1 MSKNLDVSLSI
12 KLKQT
17 DAKNRIAE
25 IGQELQKIGANTAAP
40 AREVERLRQ
49 KLLGLRDAAKLDS
62 ARNIIGIQPFRDVQR
77 EIDRVNAAFGR
88 LKSSGK
94 LSASELGQAYLKT
107 KERIE
112 ELKGSMN
119 GIGSYFE
126 QIRGQALALAAQ
138 LAVFGLAAREAIVF
152 EDALV
157 DLRRAANTTAEETE
171 TMGKGIKDLAED
183 LGLSAVA
190 VAKLATAAA
199 KAGIAKG
206 DLLEFARIAATAA
219 MNFDMIPEEAGDSLA
234 KLKNI
239 FGLAIGD
246 MEAFVATI
254 NELADNAAA
263 SERDV
268 IEALKLGGGSARLFG
283 LDPKQSA
290 ALATGFLNVGA
301 TAEQAGTAMRT
312 LLDRLAAASR
322 GSGQA
327 GKALQGVVG
336 DTREFAQLLAG
347 DANGAL
353 NVFLRALSKVP
364 TAARA
369 AAMKEIFQ
377 EGLDTNNIA
386 KLTNDLGKF
395 EEVAAHAAKS
405 NEELVN
411 NLRELTKMKLGS
423 TQSELDLMATAWR
436 NAGQAVG
443 ELFLPAIRGVTIA
456 LGALAQAI
464 RYLAE
469 EIPQLT
475 RLAVVFGTLAVGWG
489 AFRGMATVAIA
500 VLGKLGINIAAVG
513 TASGLLSSLWGRMIS
528 VFGSVLTALRSGTG
542 VFAALRGA
550 LAVLFGPV
558 ILKAIG
564 MFRSLTSMA
573 GFAWAAF
580 RGGAGVIAA
589 LRVALGGLMGP
600 VGWVITGLSLLAAAW
615 DFFSGSGNDAKAA
628 LEKQRKAFD
637 GVEEALRN
645 VGAAAAETK
654 NQIDVAMQ
662 NASAPIEALVGD
674 YKTASEEIKLALD
687 RRLQVI
693 DEAAKREQQIVDNSN
708 LSQRTK
714 ANETARIAA
723 EAEQKK
729 VQAIDDA
736 GRQMLSS
743 WERTYGAAMR
753 IEREAGI
760 TGSQLAKD
768 AVDAKLG
775 IYQQLEGAYRKTI
788 DALINEEQRHLRAA
802 REAENQRLMFKMNVQ
817 DKMRALSQKTMSD
830 EQAYA
835 DRVKQIDEKI
845 AKAREASAQGQSEA
859 AKRYID
865 EAISLAQSNANAVTK
880 TVEQGGKDVTQTVVT
895 LEQAVQTSQRQIQ
908 EAAKIMDADLA
919 NTATTAQ
926 TSADKAKGQLGE
938 AQSKLDEVMA
948 GINELRQQKAVEIEA
963 KLAADEQSATAAI
976 ATLQRL
982 ADAQAVHVQLELD
995 LQAAKD
1001 ALATWKDQPEN
1012 EDLKLAAT
1020 VAQETLANTTA
1031 DLRAK
1036 MTAANLQAPV
1046 GLDTAPAAVAM
1057 ETLVTTLNDT
1067 QTSSQHSI
1075 DDNSFETMGNLEALN
1090 NHDTSSVHT
1099 IYVQRVEMDSAGGL
1113 VGAYARGGLIQRLA
1127 DGGRA
1132 FRRMVGRISGPGTST
1147 SDSIPALLSNGEYVI
1162 KASSVR
1168 KFGEGFFA
1176 ALNAGFLPP
1185 MPRFAEGGAVST
1197 PIVPGSAW
1205 TGTVLFR
1212 VGEKEVPLRV
1222 SGPDGR
1228 SSVESLVGALN
1239 RYDLVGG
1246 R

>member
-395 EEVAAHAAKS
+395 EEVAGHAAKS

-464 RYLAE
+464 RKLAE
-469 EIPQLT
+469 ELPQLS
-475 RLAVVFGTLAVGWG
+475 RLAAILGTVAIGWG
-489 AFRGMATVAIA
+489 AFRGIATVVIA
-500 VLGKLGINIAAVG
+500 VLGKLGINIAAV
-513 TASGLLSSLWGRMIS
+513 TSFSGLLAAIMGK
-528 VFGSVLTALRSGTG
+528 VVG
-542 VFAALRGA
+542 VFRSVV
-550 LAVLFGPV
+550 AVASFFW
-558 ILKAIG
+558 A
-564 MFRSLTSMA
+564 SLSS
-573 GFAWAAF
+573 
-580 RGGAGVIAA
+580 GAGVITA

-600 VGWVITGLSLLAAAW
+600 VGWIVTGLSLLAAAW
-615 DFFSGSGNDAKAA
+615 DLFSGKGDDAKAA

-743 WERTYGAAMR
+743 WERTYGAAIR

-802 REAENQRLMFKMNVQ
+802 REAENQRLLLKMSVE
-817 DKMRALSQKTMSD
+817 DKIRSLSQKTMSD
-830 EQAYA
+830 DQAYA
-835 DRVKQIDEKI
+835 DRVKQINEKI
-845 AKAREASAQGQSEA
+845 AKAREASSKGQTEL
-859 AKRYID
+859 AKRYAE
-865 EAISLAQSNANAVTK
+865 EAMSLAQSNANAVTK
-880 TVEQGGKDVTQTVVT
+880 TVEQGGKSVTQTVVT
-895 LEQAVQTSQRQIQ
+895 LEQAVQTSQGQIK

-926 TSADKAKGQLGE
+926 AGADKAKGQMDE
-938 AQSKLDEVMA
+938 VESKLA
-948 GINELRQQKAVEIEA
+948 AIRAQINELLQQKAVEIEA

>member
-25 IGQELQKIGANTAAP
+25 IGQELQKIGTNTAAP

-49 KLLGLRDAAKLDS
+49 KLLGLRDAAKLDA

-190 VAKLATAAA
+190 VSKLATAAA

-239 FGLAIGD
+239 FGLAVGD

-283 LDPKQSA
+283 LDPKQAA

-336 DTREFAQLLAG
+336 NTREFAQLLAG

-353 NVFLRALSKVP
+353 TVFLGALSKVP

-369 AAMKEIFQ
+369 AALKDIFQ

-395 EEVAAHAAKS
+395 EEVAVHAAKS

-436 NAGQAVG
+436 NAGEAVG
-443 ELFLPAIRGVTIA
+443 KLFLPAIRGATIA

-469 EIPQLT
+469 EMPQLS
-475 RLAVVFGTLAVGWG
+475 RLAAILGTIAIGWG
-489 AFRGMATVAIA
+489 AFRGIATVVIA
-500 VLGKLGINIAAVG
+500 VLGKLGINIAAV
-513 TASGLLSSLWGRMIS
+513 TSFSGLMAAILGKVVGVFRSVVAVAGFFWASLSS
-528 VFGSVLTALRSGTG
+528 
-542 VFAALRGA
+542 
-550 LAVLFGPV
+550 
-558 ILKAIG
+558 
-564 MFRSLTSMA
+564 
-573 GFAWAAF
+573 
-580 RGGAGVIAA
+580 GAGVIAA

-600 VGWVITGLSLLAAAW
+600 VGWIVTGLSLLAAAW
-615 DFFSGSGNDAKAA
+615 DLFSGKGDDAKAA

-736 GRQMLSS
+736 GREMLSS
-743 WERTYGAAMR
+743 WELTYGAAIR

-788 DALINEEQRHLRAA
+788 DALITEEQRHLRAA

-1099 IYVQRVEMDSAGGL
+1099 IYIKKVEKNAAGGL

-1132 FRRMVGRISGPGTST
+1132 FRRMAGRISGPGTST

-1168 KFGEGFFA
+1168 KFGESFFA

>member
-283 LDPKQSA
+283 LDPKQAA

-353 NVFLRALSKVP
+353 NVFLRALAKVP

-369 AAMKEIFQ
+369 AALKEIFA

-469 EIPQLT
+469 EIPQLS
-475 RLAVVFGTLAVGWG
+475 RLAAILGTIAIGWG
-489 AFRGMATVAIA
+489 AFRGIATVVIA
-500 VLGKLGINIAAVG
+500 VLGKLGINIAAV
-513 TASGLLSSLWGRMIS
+513 TSFSGLLAAIMGK
-528 VFGSVLTALRSGTG
+528 VVG
-542 VFAALRGA
+542 VFRSVV
-550 LAVLFGPV
+550 AVASFFW
-558 ILKAIG
+558 A
-564 MFRSLTSMA
+564 SLSS
-573 GFAWAAF
+573 
-580 RGGAGVIAA
+580 GAGVITA

-600 VGWVITGLSLLAAAW
+600 VGWIVTGLSLLATAW
-615 DFFSGSGNDAKAA
+615 DLFSGKGDDAKAA

-645 VGAAAAETK
+645 VGTAAAETK

-743 WERTYGAAMR
+743 WERTYGAAIR

-802 REAENQRLMFKMNVQ
+802 REAENQRLLLKMSVE
-817 DKMRALSQKTMSD
+817 DKIRSLSQKTMSD
-830 EQAYA
+830 DQAYA
-835 DRVKQIDEKI
+835 DRVKQINEKI
-845 AKAREASAQGQSEA
+845 AKAREASSKGQTEL
-859 AKRYID
+859 AKRYAE
-865 EAISLAQSNANAVTK
+865 EAMSLAQSNANAVTK
-880 TVEQGGKDVTQTVVT
+880 TVEQGGKSVTQTVVT
-895 LEQAVQTSQRQIQ
+895 LEQAVQTSQGQIK

-926 TSADKAKGQLGE
+926 AGADKAKGQMDE
-938 AQSKLDEVMA
+938 VESKLVA
-948 GINELRQQKAVEIEA
+948 IRAQINELLQQKAVEIEA

-1132 FRRMVGRISGPGTST
+1132 FRRMAGRISGPGTST

-1246 R
+1246 K

>member
-239 FGLAIGD
+239 FDLAIGD

-263 SERDV
+263 SERNI

-369 AAMKEIFQ
+369 AALKEIFQ

-464 RYLAE
+464 RKLAE
-469 EIPQLT
+469 ELPQLS
-475 RLAVVFGTLAVGWG
+475 RLAAILGTVAIGWG
-489 AFRGMATVAIA
+489 AFRGIATVVIA
-500 VLGKLGINIAAVG
+500 VLGKLGINIAAV
-513 TASGLLSSLWGRMIS
+513 TSFSGLL
-528 VFGSVLTALRSGTG
+528 
-542 VFAALRGA
+542 
-550 LAVLFGPV
+550 
-558 ILKAIG
+558 
-564 MFRSLTSMA
+564 
-573 GFAWAAF
+573 
-580 RGGAGVIAA
+580 
-589 LRVALGGLMGP
+589 
-600 VGWVITGLSLLAAAW
+600 
-615 DFFSGSGNDAKAA
+615 
-628 LEKQRKAFD
+628 
-637 GVEEALRN
+637 
-645 VGAAAAETK
+645 
-654 NQIDVAMQ
+654 
-662 NASAPIEALVGD
+662 
-674 YKTASEEIKLALD
+674 
-687 RRLQVI
+687 
-693 DEAAKREQQIVDNSN
+693 
-708 LSQRTK
+708 
-714 ANETARIAA
+714 
-723 EAEQKK
+723 
-729 VQAIDDA
+729 
-736 GRQMLSS
+736 
-743 WERTYGAAMR
+743 
-753 IEREAGI
+753 
-760 TGSQLAKD
+760 
-768 AVDAKLG
+768 
-775 IYQQLEGAYRKTI
+775 
-788 DALINEEQRHLRAA
+788 
-802 REAENQRLMFKMNVQ
+802 
-817 DKMRALSQKTMSD
+817 
-830 EQAYA
+830 
-835 DRVKQIDEKI
+835 
-845 AKAREASAQGQSEA
+845 
-859 AKRYID
+859 
-865 EAISLAQSNANAVTK
+865 
-880 TVEQGGKDVTQTVVT
+880 
-895 LEQAVQTSQRQIQ
+895 
-908 EAAKIMDADLA
+908 
-919 NTATTAQ
+919 
-926 TSADKAKGQLGE
+926 
-938 AQSKLDEVMA
+938 
-948 GINELRQQKAVEIEA
+948 
-963 KLAADEQSATAAI
+963 AAI
-976 ATLQRL
+976 M
-982 ADAQAVHVQLELD
+982 V
-995 LQAAKD
+995 K
-1001 ALATWKDQPEN
+1001 W
-1012 EDLKLAAT
+1012 
-1020 VAQETLANTTA
+1020 
-1031 DLRAK
+1031 
-1036 MTAANLQAPV
+1036 
-1046 GLDTAPAAVAM
+1046 
-1057 ETLVTTLNDT
+1057 
-1067 QTSSQHSI
+1067 
-1075 DDNSFETMGNLEALN
+1075 
-1090 NHDTSSVHT
+1090 
-1099 IYVQRVEMDSAGGL
+1099 SAC
-1113 VGAYARGGLIQRLA
+1113 
-1127 DGGRA
+1127 
-1132 FRRMVGRISGPGTST
+1132 SGP
-1147 SDSIPALLSNGEYVI
+1147 LLRWP
-1162 KASSVR
+1162 ASS
-1168 KFGEGFFA
+1168 G
-1176 ALNAGFLPP
+1176 
-1185 MPRFAEGGAVST
+1185 PRS
-1197 PIVPGSAW
+1197 VP
-1205 TGTVLFR
+1205 
-1212 VGEKEVPLRV
+1212 VPE
-1222 SGPDGR
+1222 
-1228 SSVESLVGALN
+1228 SSPHCA
-1239 RYDLVGG
+1239 
-1246 R
+1246 

>member
-25 IGQELQKIGANTAAP
+25 IGQELQKIGTNTAAP

-119 GIGSYFE
+119 GIGDYFE

-157 DLRRAANTTAEETE
+157 DLRRAANTTADETE

-268 IEALKLGGGSARLFG
+268 IESLKLGGGSARLFG
-283 LDPKQSA
+283 LDPKQAA

-336 DTREFAQLLAG
+336 NTREFAQLLAG

-353 NVFLRALSKVP
+353 TVFLRALSKVP

-369 AAMKEIFQ
+369 AALKDIFA

-411 NLRELTKMKLGS
+411 NLQELTKMKLGS
-423 TQSELDLMATAWR
+423 TQSELDLTATAWR
-436 NAGQAVG
+436 NAGEAVG
-443 ELFLPAIRGVTIA
+443 KLFLPAIRGATIA

-469 EIPQLT
+469 EMPQLS
-475 RLAVVFGTLAVGWG
+475 RLAAILGTIAIGWG
-489 AFRGMATVAIA
+489 AFRGIATVVIA
-500 VLGKLGINIAAVG
+500 VLGKLGINIAAV
-513 TASGLLSSLWGRMIS
+513 TSFSGLLAAIMGK
-528 VFGSVLTALRSGTG
+528 VVG
-542 VFAALRGA
+542 VFRSVV
-550 LAVLFGPV
+550 AV
-558 ILKAIG
+558 
-564 MFRSLTSMA
+564 A
-573 GFAWAAF
+573 GFFWASLSS
-580 RGGAGVIAA
+580 GAGVIAA

-600 VGWVITGLSLLAAAW
+600 VGWIVTGLSLLAAAW
-615 DFFSGSGNDAKAA
+615 DLFSGKGDDAKAA

-645 VGAAAAETK
+645 VGTAAAETK

-693 DEAAKREQQIVDNSN
+693 DEAAKREQQIIDSSN
-708 LSQRTK
+708 LSQRTQ

-723 EAEQKK
+723 EAERNK
-729 VQAIDDA
+729 VQAIDAA
-736 GRQMLSS
+736 GREMMSV
-743 WERTYGAAMR
+743 WERTYGAAIR

-768 AVDAKLG
+768 AVDAKIG

-788 DALINEEQRHLRAA
+788 DALITEEQRHLRVAK
-802 REAENQRLMFKMNVQ
+802 EAENQRLLLKMSVE
-817 DKMRALSQKTMSD
+817 DKIRALSQKTMSED
-830 EQAYA
+830 QAYA
-835 DRVKQIDEKI
+835 DRVKQINEKI
-845 AKAREASAQGQSEA
+845 AKAREASSKGQTEL
-859 AKRYID
+859 AKRYAE
-865 EAISLAQSNANAVTK
+865 EAMSLAQSNANEVTK
-880 TVEQGGKDVTQTVVT
+880 TVEQGGKSVSQTVVT
-895 LEQAVQTSQRQIQ
+895 LEQAVQTSKSQIQ
-908 EAAKIMDADLA
+908 EAAKIMDTDLA
-919 NTATTAQ
+919 NTATTAR
-926 TSADKAKGQLGE
+926 TSADE
-938 AQSKLDEVMA
+938 ARGKMDEVESKLHAIRVQ
-948 GINELRQQKAVEIEA
+948 INGLLQQKAVEIET
-963 KLAADEQSATAAI
+963 KLTADEQSATDAI

-1057 ETLVTTLNDT
+1057 ETLATTLNDT
-1067 QTSSQHSI
+1067 KTSSKHTI
-1075 DDNSFETMGNLEALN
+1075 DDNAPEAMGNLEALN

-1099 IYVQRVEMDSAGGL
+1099 IYIKKVEKNAAGGL

-1132 FRRMVGRISGPGTST
+1132 FRRMAGRISGPGTST

-1168 KFGEGFFA
+1168 KFGERFFA

-1222 SGPDGR
+1222 SGPNGR

-1246 R
+1246 K